1 MADLSKFVVT
11 NREGDDSFVPD
22 PIPEPTP
29 DPTPSPEPSPDPV
42 PDPAPSPDPAPPAP
56 VNDFPSERFEGKFK
70 SWDELVEFTKKP
82 APEPQKFDEP
92 LQKLID
98 KYLIDGDLTE
108 YFRANSVDY
117 DKLSD
122 EEVVRRDFFAKNSD
136 LGLSVEAANKLW
148 EKELAKFKL
157 DPEEHD
163 STDVEIASA
172 MMKREASKLR
182 EAGKESQKAYLVPSR
197 QVAPKASVDDLAKAV
212 HAMPEAQSMKS
223 GKSISFK
230 SGDSVINY
238 GVNDV
243 DGALNLMANEEA
255 FGALFLENGR
265 PNIDKWVRMVEFVR
279 NEDAIIKT
287 IFDQGLAAGQ
297 KIIENEIKNPQIH
310 TPRPDKF
317 NGSTIKE
324 RFISTLAQQQGLTN

>member
-1 MADLSKFVVT
+1 MFDLDKATIIGV
-11 NREGDDSFVPD
+11 NNE
-22 PIPEPTP
+22 PIVL
-29 DPTPSPEPSPDPV
+29 DPV
-42 PDPAPSPDPAPPAP
+42 ESAEAPVIETPAVEVPVTSEAPVIEKPTEQVP
-56 VNDFPSERFEGKFK
+56 VNDFPSERFEGKYK
-70 SWDELVEFTKKP
+70 SWEEVSEALNKP

-98 KYLIDGDLTE
+98 KYLSDGDLTE
-108 YFRANSVDY
+108 YFKANAVDY

-122 EEVVRRDFFAKNSD
+122 EEVVKRDFFAKNSD
-136 LGLSVEAANKLW
+136 LGLSAEAANKLW
-148 EKELAKFKL
+148 EKELAKYKL

-182 EAGKESQKAYLVPSR
+182 ESGKEAQKAYLIPSR
-197 QVAPKASVDDLAKAV
+197 QAAPKTSVDDLAKAV

-223 GKSISFK
+223 SKSISFK

-265 PNIDKWVRMVEFVR
+265 PNVDKWVRMVEFVR
-279 NEDAIIKT
+279 NEEKMVKT
-287 IFDQGLAAGQ
+287 LIDQGIAMGQ
-297 KIIENEIKNPQIH
+297 KMIENEIKNPSLSPVQ
-310 TPRPDKF
+310 PERGSGSGSF
-317 NGSTIKE
+317 ND
-324 RFISTLAQQQGLTN
+324 RFFEAIAARTNN